1 MSGEIVVPSVGESIS
16 EVVVSQWLV
25 EVGTYVAVDTPV
37 VALETDKATVE
48 VPAPIQSYLSA
59 IEKNQDETAAVG
71 AVLGMIEAGDPPA
84 DFGSEPEPTSVADPA
99 PAQEAS
105 AASIAMPAAQ
115 RVLDQG
121 GLSVEDVQGTGL
133 GGRVLKEDAVAAVAK
148 AEQPAPTAARPAPP
162 AAPQGER
169 AEEVV
174 RMTRMRQTI
183 AKRLVEVQQTAA
195 LLTTVNEADMSAV
208 MELRARYKDR
218 YLAEHGVKL
227 GFMSFFVKAVIEGL
241 KAFPALNAEIRGTDI
256 VYKHYF
262 DIGVAVG
269 GGKGLVVPIL
279 RNAEAMSF
287 ADIELQI
294 AEFGRRAQAGK
305 IMPDDLMGGS
315 FSITNGGVYGSLLST
330 PIVNPPQSGILG
342 MHNIVQR
349 PVGVDGEIVL
359 RPMMYLAVSYDHR
372 IVDGREA
379 VGFLIRIKECI
390 ENPERILLEV

>member
-1 MSGEIVVPSVGESIS
+1 
-16 EVVVSQWLV
+16 
-25 EVGTYVAVDTPV
+25 
-37 VALETDKATVE
+37 
-48 VPAPIQSYLSA
+48 
-59 IEKNQDETAAVG
+59 
-71 AVLGMIEAGDPPA
+71 
-84 DFGSEPEPTSVADPA
+84 
-99 PAQEAS
+99 
-105 AASIAMPAAQ
+105 
-115 RVLDQG
+115 
-121 GLSVEDVQGTGL
+121 
-133 GGRVLKEDAVAAVAK
+133 
-148 AEQPAPTAARPAPP
+148 
-162 AAPQGER
+162 
-169 AEEVV
+169 
-174 RMTRMRQTI
+174 MTRMRQTI